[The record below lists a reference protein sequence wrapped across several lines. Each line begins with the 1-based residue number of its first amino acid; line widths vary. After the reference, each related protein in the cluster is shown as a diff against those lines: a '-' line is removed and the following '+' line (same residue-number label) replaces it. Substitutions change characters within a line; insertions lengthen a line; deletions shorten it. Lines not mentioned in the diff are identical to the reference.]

1 VLSWR
6 MIIPEIVPPNI
17 SYRGYSLQLLH
28 RPPQWQVVIAPM
40 LTERPE
46 LATEKRIV
54 RGWNEEDVVK
64 RAKVRVDDMMDNL
77 GLH

>member
-1 VLSWR
+1 
-6 MIIPEIVPPNI
+6 MINPETVPPGI

-46 LATEKRIV
+46 LATEKRVV